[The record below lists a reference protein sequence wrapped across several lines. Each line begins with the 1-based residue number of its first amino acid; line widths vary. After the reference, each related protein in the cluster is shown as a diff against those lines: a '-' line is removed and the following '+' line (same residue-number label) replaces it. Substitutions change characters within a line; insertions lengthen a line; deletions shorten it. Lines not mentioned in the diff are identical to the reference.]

1 MASLQKYNLAI
12 VLLIAFYLTNNKTF
26 SSGELANIEE
36 ENITTLNCEEKM
48 PEEAAQAALSAK
60 ESNQSS
66 QSKYIV

>member
-1 MASLQKYNLAI
+1 MASLQKFNLTI
-12 VLLIAFYLTNNKTF
+12 VILINFYLNNDKRF
-26 SSGELANIEE
+26 FSGELANIEE

>member
-1 MASLQKYNLAI
+1 MASLQKFKLTI
-12 VLLIAFYLTNNKTF
+12 VILINFYLNNDKRF
-26 SSGELANIEE
+26 FSGELANIEE